1 MLVRLSPLCVKQLK
15 LLRPPD
21 AKQNRGPAE
30 RVRFWE
36 EERRSKRETAILKR
50 IVVANDM
57 KSATTMHQSVKT
69 PTWINAFINRTRV
82 SYECTT
88 FAISAGIRFIFIGRI
103 K

>member
-50 IVVANDM
+50 IVVANDT

-69 PTWINAFINRTRV
+69 PTFPKANSNGYKTPFRKGLKYLSKNAP
-82 SYECTT
+82 
-88 FAISAGIRFIFIGRI
+88 SAQSSN
-103 K
+103 